1 MPSQPESI
9 AVAKEPSKA
18 ASPRKS
24 RSPKKSSMKSKSPK
38 PAKKMRGKGEK
49 KSAPKTH
56 PPFLKMVTE
65 ALSKIND
72 RKGSARVTIL
82 KYIMANYR
90 IEEEETKIKTSLSKA
105 LKNGLKSEEL
115 KKASGLGLSGRFKL
129 NIKPKKGA
137 KKEAGQEK
145 KKANKTA
152 PKKPKAKVAGRSKQK
167 QSEAAG
173 GSGDMMKP
181 AAPKGKKTTPAP
193 KKVSPKKPKVAK
205 KSAGKMSMG
214 KSGKTAVSGRKAPAA
229 KAKKGMTTP
238 KAAKKAV
245 SKKK

>member
-1 MPSQPESI
+1 
-9 AVAKEPSKA
+9 
-18 ASPRKS
+18 
-24 RSPKKSSMKSKSPK
+24 
-38 PAKKMRGKGEK
+38 MRGKGEK

-90 IEEEETKIKTSLSKA
+90 IEEEETKIKTSVSKA

-137 KKEAGQEK
+137 KKEEGQEK
-145 KKANKTA
+145 KKTNKTA

-181 AAPKGKKTTPAP
+181 AAPKGKKTTTAP
-193 KKVSPKKPKVAK
+193 KKKVLPKKPKVAK

-214 KSGKTAVSGRKAPAA
+214 KSGKAAVSGRKAPAA

>member
-1 MPSQPESI
+1 MPSQPEPI
-9 AVAKEPSKA
+9 AVDKEPSKT

-24 RSPKKSSMKSKSPK
+24 RSPTKSKSSMKSKSPK
-38 PAKKMRGKGEK
+38 PAKKKPARGDK
-49 KSAPKTH
+49 KSAPKSH
-56 PPFLKMVTE
+56 PPFLKMVKD
-65 ALSKIND
+65 ALSKLDD

-90 IEEEETKIKTSLSKA
+90 IEEEETKIKNSVNKA

-115 KKASGLGLSGRFKL
+115 KKANGLGLSGRFKL
-129 NIKPKKGA
+129 NIKPKRGA
-137 KKEAGQEK
+137 KKEEGQEK
-145 KKANKTA
+145 ETTKKA

-181 AAPKGKKTTPAP
+181 AAPKGKKTTRAP
-193 KKVSPKKPKVAK
+193 KKVSPKKPTVAK

-214 KSGKTAVSGRKAPAA
+214 KSGKAAGSGRKAPAA

-245 SKKK
+245 SKK